1 LQYSISREAYQILSN
16 NIDAKGRKLNI
27 HKIPIPPPMYY
38 TEEDI
43 TTLDPCDFGDN
54 NPKVERIIGER
65 LAGSYVNF
73 YIANKAII
81 LPSFS
86 PLTDKISF
94 DIVQKLFP
102 DYEIIQIPGRD
113 ILLGGG
119 NIHCITQQ
127 VPSIE

>member
-1 LQYSISREAYQILSN
+1 M
-16 NIDAKGRKLNI
+16 DAKGRKLMI

-38 TEEDI
+38 TEDDI
-43 TTLDPCDFGDN
+43 NTLDPCDFGDN
-54 NPKVERIIGER
+54 NPKVERTIGER

-73 YIANKAII
+73 YIANKGII

-86 PLTDKISF
+86 SLTDKVAS
-94 DIVQKLFP
+94 DILQELFP
-102 DYEIIQIPGRD
+102 DYEIIQVPGRD